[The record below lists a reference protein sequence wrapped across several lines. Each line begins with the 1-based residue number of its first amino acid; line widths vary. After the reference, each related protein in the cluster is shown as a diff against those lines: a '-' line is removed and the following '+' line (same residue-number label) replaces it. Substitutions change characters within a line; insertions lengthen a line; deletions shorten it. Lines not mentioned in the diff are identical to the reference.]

1 MSKSVFWSWQSDR
14 DARVT
19 RNLIREA
26 MVIALDRLN
35 SASELEERVDID
47 HDTKG
52 IAGSPDIVA
61 SILDKIDAAEMFV
74 ADITPIAVS
83 DSGKHIANPNVLI
96 ELGYAK
102 KSLGPLK
109 WVSVWNTA
117 FTDCKIDDLPFD
129 LRGKR
134 GPITYRLPEGA
145 SKEEMREART
155 LLAAQFEQ
163 AIGACLQEASAR
175 PPVKLPWK
183 PSVANDPSTWIASG
197 EAIRVNEYPGSGVKS
212 LADGGRWYVRLL
224 PRKFDPAQLDNGAY
238 APPAHLGSHSWG
250 RTTGGTMTYSGSVR
264 GSAAN
269 DPLHGASMWFRDT
282 GEIWS
287 THLDQRGTYEGLSY
301 SNGDRTVEHW
311 VQALW
316 YGLNKL
322 ASNGG
327 AGPFRVKLGVTGLDG
342 THWNDVYSG
351 LQTPPVALEDQFET
365 EFETPSFAIA
375 DWKDRF
381 VDAWTEYRR
390 CFSMPPAQPEKIA
403 EIFAKCR

>member
-1 MSKSVFWSWQSDR
+1 
-14 DARVT
+14 
-19 RNLIREA
+19 
-26 MVIALDRLN
+26 MVVALDRLN
-35 SASELEERVDID
+35 SDSELEERVDID

-74 ADITPIAVS
+74 ADITPIAIS

-102 KSLGPLK
+102 KSLGPSK

-155 LLAAQFEQ
+155 MLADQFEL
-163 AIGACLQEASAR
+163 AIGACLKETSS
-175 PPVKLPWK
+175 VKPAWPLWQ

-197 EAIRVNEYPGSGVKS
+197 EAIKVNEDGGSGVKI
-212 LADGGRWYVRLL
+212 LADCCRWYVRLL
-224 PRKFDPAQLDNGAY
+224 PTRFDPAQLDNGVY
-238 APPAHLGSHSWG
+238 APAAYLGSHSVG
-250 RTTGGTMTYSGSVR
+250 RATGGTLTYSGSIR

-269 DPLHGASMWFRDT
+269 DQMLGASMWFRDT

-287 THLDQRGTYEGLSY
+287 THLDERGNYKGVSY
-301 SNGDRTVEHW
+301 SNGDGTVEHW

-316 YGLNKL
+316 YGLHKL
-322 ASNGG
+322 GSNGG
-327 AGPFRVKLGVTGLDG
+327 NGPFRVKLGVTGLDG

-351 LQTPPVALEDQFET
+351 PHAPPTALVDRFERDFET
-365 EFETPSFAIA
+365 ASVEIG
-375 DWKDRF
+375 DWKGKF

-390 CFSMPPAQPEKIA
+390 CFSMPAAVPEKVA
-403 EIFAKCR
+403 EILAKCR

>member
-1 MSKSVFWSWQSDR
+1 LV
-14 DARVT
+14 V
-19 RNLIREA
+19 
-26 MVIALDRLN
+26 ALDRLN
-35 SASELEERVDID
+35 SDSELEERVDID

-61 SILDKIDAAEMFV
+61 SILEKIDAAEMFV
-74 ADITPIAVS
+74 ADITPIAIS
-83 DSGKHIANPNVLI
+83 DGGKHVANPNVLI

-102 KSLGPLK
+102 KSLGPSK

-134 GPITYRLPEGA
+134 GPITYRLAECA
-145 SKEEMREART
+145 NKEEMREART

-163 AIGACLQEASAR
+163 AIGACLREASA
-175 PPVKLPWK
+175 VKPALPLWK
-183 PSVANDPSTWIASG
+183 SSAETDPSTWIASG
-197 EAIRVNEYPGSGVKS
+197 DPIKVNEGWGSGVKS
-212 LADGGRWYVRLL
+212 LVDGGRWYVRLL
-224 PRKFDPAQLDNGAY
+224 PSRFDPAQLDNGAY
-238 APPAHLGSHSWG
+238 APPAYLGSHSWG
-250 RTTGGTMTYSGSVR
+250 QTTGGTLTYSGSVS

-269 DPLHGASMWFRDT
+269 DPLLGASMWFRDT

-287 THLDQRGTYEGLSY
+287 AHLDQRGTHNGLIY
-301 SNGDRTVEHW
+301 GNGDGTVEHW

-322 ASNGG
+322 SSNGG
-327 AGPFRVKLGVTGLDG
+327 DGPFRIKLGATGLDG
-342 THWNDVYSG
+342 THWHGIQRGSI
-351 LQTPPVALEDQFET
+351 TPPTALQDRFEI
-365 EFETPSFAIA
+365 EFEALSFAIG
-375 DWKDRF
+375 DWKDKF

-390 CFSMPPAQPEKIA
+390 CFSMPPAQAEKIA